1 MWPRVWLV
9 WDDLALRV
17 AAGCAESGAVCSTPV
32 PRPGCLGTLLNRRVC
47 GWGRGG
53 SGSLILPLYG
63 RIKLLGRKGSLF
75 PNLSFI
81 SSHFSICCVTAL
93 RGE

>member
-9 WDDLALRV
+9 WDDLGSEV

-32 PRPGCLGTLLNRRVC
+32 PRPGCLGIYLTDGSA

-63 RIKLLGRKGSLF
+63 RIKLLEGKEA
-75 PNLSFI
+75 
-81 SSHFSICCVTAL
+81 FSQT
-93 RGE
+93 